1 MERDTTPELR
11 AMKPD
16 TLTGS
21 LWMLFLYDVSE
32 EIRLNQLREILGMQP
47 AGREP
52 SFRCPVPEYVR
63 FEKPPVVEIA
73 PPIVLETG
81 QRMETRI
88 NYYEYGVVS
97 IALELP
103 FGCQWEELVDLAS
116 RWIASPE
123 LEKRAEETLQQHL
136 ERASQALADP
146 YAQRLS
152 EDYCIIHLRQLCKED
167 GSRVRATD
175 LIADHGAEIAQI
187 VRGERIPLSEDE
199 KLEILQSRMSY
210 YPDDLLV
217 VGWTAAF
224 LYDTPEG
231 AVPILQLLEYA
242 NSQLL
247 DFRHYDEVLTR
258 VLKEVHPSLGKR
270 RSFLA
275 RWRLARDAERL
286 NTIRLDV
293 EELTERMDNSIKFLS
308 DMFSARVYRLAAAKV
323 GVLDYRRLVDEKLR
337 TAADLYRSMMDQ
349 FHQGSAFVLELMIV
363 IILIIDLIFL
373 FRGKS

>member
-1 MERDTTPELR
+1 
-11 AMKPD
+11 MKPD

-32 EIRLNQLREILGMQP
+32 EIRLDDLRRILGARP
-47 AGREP
+47 PGREP
-52 SFRCPVPEYVR
+52 SFRRPAPEYVR

-73 PPIVLETG
+73 PPIVLESS

-103 FGCQWEELVDLAS
+103 FKCQWEELVDLAS

-123 LEKRAEETLQQHL
+123 VEQRTADVLQQHL
-136 ERASQALADP
+136 EKANPALVDP
-146 YAQRLS
+146 YRQRLS
-152 EDYCIIHLRQLCKED
+152 EDYCFIHVRPLYKED
-167 GSRVRATD
+167 GSRMTAAELVSG
-175 LIADHGAEIAQI
+175 HGTEITQI

-199 KLEILQSRMSY
+199 KVEILQSRISY
-210 YPDDLLV
+210 YPDDLLI

-231 AVPILQLLEYA
+231 AIPILQLLEYA

-258 VLKEVHPSLGKR
+258 VLAEVYPALGKR
-270 RSFLA
+270 RRILP
-275 RWRLARDAERL
+275 RWRLAREAERL
-286 NTIRLDV
+286 NTIRLEV

-308 DMFSARVYRLAAAKV
+308 DMFWARVYRLAAVKI
-323 GVLDYRRLVDEKLR
+323 GVLDYRKLVDEKLR
-337 TAADLYRSMMDQ
+337 TAADLYRSMMDR
-349 FHQGSAFVLELMIV
+349 FYQGSAFVLELMIV

>member
-1 MERDTTPELR
+1 
-11 AMKPD
+11 MKPD

-32 EIRLNQLREILGMQP
+32 EIRLNQLRELFGTQP

-52 SFRCPVPEYVR
+52 SFRRPVPEYVR

-81 QRMETRI
+81 SRMETRI
-88 NYYEYGVVS
+88 NYYEHGVVN
-97 IALELP
+97 IALKLP
-103 FGCQWEELVDLAS
+103 FECQWEELVGLAS
-116 RWIASPE
+116 RWIGSSE
-123 LEKRAEETLQQHL
+123 LERRAAEALQQQL
-136 ERASQALADP
+136 ERAIPALVDP
-146 YAQRLS
+146 YPQRLS
-152 EDYCIIHLRQLCKED
+152 EDYCFIHLQPLSKDD
-167 GSRVRATD
+167 GTRVTAAE
-175 LIADHGAEIAQI
+175 LIAHHGSEIAQI
-187 VRGERIPLSEDE
+187 VRGESTPLSEDE
-199 KLEILQSRMSY
+199 KKEILQSRMSY

-224 LYDTPEG
+224 VYDSPEG
-231 AVPILQLLEYA
+231 AIPIQQLLEYA

-247 DFRHYDEVLTR
+247 DFRHYDELLTR
-258 VLKEVHPSLGKR
+258 VLRDVYDSLGQKT
-270 RSFLA
+270 SFLA
-275 RWRLARDAERL
+275 RWRLANEAEKL
-286 NTIRLDV
+286 NTIRLDI

-308 DMFSARVYRLAAAKV
+308 DMFWSRVYRLAAVKI
-323 GVLDYRRLVDEKLR
+323 GVLDYRKLVDEKLR
-337 TAADLYRSMMDQ
+337 TAADLYRSMMDR